1 MDVCAGIQQN
11 LSYVDSTL
19 EKANLGFYQTS
30 MIEIVLRI
38 VKGWNTIT
46 IFAIFRPDMFDR
58 IANTLL
64 YCINWQMIKSWKITR

>member
-38 VKGWNTIT
+38 VKG
-46 IFAIFRPDMFDR
+46 
-58 IANTLL
+58 
-64 YCINWQMIKSWKITR
+64 